1 METLQRDWDRM
12 VVYFNFPKEHW
23 VHLRTTN
30 IIESP
35 FAAVRL
41 RTDAGKRFKRVD
53 NASALI
59 WKILRLAER
68 RFRTLRAPHL
78 LPAVVAGVEYIDGI
92 RKASEGM
99 AA

>member
-1 METLQRDWDRM
+1 METLQRDWARM
-12 VVYFNFPKEHW
+12 VTLYSFPKEHW
-23 VHLRTTN
+23 HHLRTTN

-41 RTDAGKRFKRVD
+41 RTDAAKRYKRVD

-68 RFRTLRAPHL
+68 RFRKLRAPHL
-78 LPAVVAGVEYIDGI
+78 LTAVAAGVEYIDGI
-92 RKASEGM
+92 RKVPETV